1 MHSQYPD
8 SPILTPTVSVS
19 MLHTV
24 PHSHRLY
31 LNIAP
36 RHHTC
41 HRPQCAVPLSIT
53 LRAVHSSH
61 YVPAHSA
68 SAGRVQCA
76 VGDTAARQLPSP
88 RTAPC
93 HRVFAAPG
101 FVLPAN
107 SSLTP
112 TAFPSR
118 LSRAAGRSP
127 CLQRRLCLT
136 QSQHHKRRLSFTKLT
151 APALRVGEHGDG
163 LRGASSARSV
173 SCAAFVLL
181 FWCSHLLH

>member
-1 MHSQYPD
+1 MPLSTYSRHADAFLNFFCACRTGLRPRLRYARSHRLCINAAHCP
-8 SPILTPTVSVS
+8 SLT
-19 MLHTV
+19 
-24 PHSHRLY
+24 HRLY

-61 YVPAHSA
+61 YVPAYSA

-127 CLQRRLCLT
+127 CLQRRLCLA

-151 APALRVGEHGDG
+151 A
-163 LRGASSARSV
+163 
-173 SCAAFVLL
+173 
-181 FWCSHLLH
+181 